1 MPWSIE
7 TKLRAGFGVA
17 LLTFSVVGLVA
28 YRSMRDLVETAGS
41 VAHTYQVLE
50 TLDEVRAD
58 LVDAETEALGYIIT
72 AAQPYLDP
80 YQAAIAG
87 VSADVQK
94 LRTLTADNP
103 SQQRRIDG
111 LEPLI
116 ARRLALLQQTIDA
129 RQRQGFDAALHV
141 VATDQGRQ
149 TMDEIRTVIG
159 TMEDEERTLLR
170 RRDADARA
178 SAQTATIII
187 VGGGGLAVL
196 LVAASSALI
205 RRDIAGRKRAE
216 ASLRNRTTEL
226 EEAMN
231 FLNSVIEHL
240 PSAVFIKSADN
251 LRFVGWNKA
260 NEELIGLR
268 QQEVLG
274 KTDYDLFPKQEA
286 DFFVAKD
293 REVLAGNTVIDIS
306 EEEVQTAHQGVRLL
320 YTRKVPIFGADG
332 KPKYLVGIST
342 DITAYKQAQEA
353 LQQAH
358 NKLEQRVRERTA
370 QLGQTN
376 DELQTEIAERKQV
389 EAALEVERALLERR
403 VMERT
408 ADLSV
413 LNAELARAA
422 QLKDEF
428 LASMSHELRT
438 PLNAVLGLSEALQ
451 EQVYGPL
458 TNQQHQSLRSIEE
471 SGRHLLVL
479 ITDILDLS
487 KIGAGKFEL
496 DIDAVEVEPICQAS
510 LQLIKQAAHNQQLRV
525 SLQLD
530 SAVMTIEADIRRLK
544 QMLVN
549 LLSNAV
555 KFTPP
560 GGAIGLD
567 VTGDPARE
575 LVSFT
580 VWDTG
585 IGIAPADLARLFQPF
600 VQLDSRLAREYSGT
614 GLGLSLVYRLAELH
628 GGSVAVT
635 SAPERGSRFSISLP
649 WRAPEVP
656 NPDAPATPDVAGA
669 PDKGPIRRALIIE
682 DSPAAAEQVTRYL
695 RELNLET
702 STYPQGEG
710 AVTQAR
716 VTRPDVIVLD
726 ILLPMSSGWD
736 VLAGLKAEPSTQ
748 DIPVLIVSAVDEQA
762 RGLKLGA
769 AGYLVKPI
777 TRQQL
782 QGMLPRLAAHG
793 PSSELPMAVLD
804 QRHTVKSPRILLAE
818 DNEGNIN
825 TLSDYLLIKG
835 YQVIVARN
843 GAEAVVRATDTR
855 PDVILMDI
863 QMPGIDGLEATKR
876 IRADA
881 ALATIP
887 IIALTA
893 LAMPGDRERCLAA
906 GANAYLSKPVSLKRL
921 IEAIEAHL
929 NGDRSEREPSNEQHG
944 DA

>member
-178 SAQTATIII
+178 SAQTATTII

-205 RRDIAGRKRAE
+205 RCDIAGRKRAE

-376 DELQTEIAERKQV
+376 DELQTEIAERRQV

-413 LNAELARAA
+413 LNAVLARAA

-530 SAVMTIEADIRRLK
+530 SAVTTIEADIRRLK

-614 GLGLSLVYRLAELH
+614 GLGLSLAYRLAELH
-628 GGSVAVT
+628 GGTAWVEDRAGG
-635 SAPERGSRFSISLP
+635 GSSFQVVLP
-649 WRAPEVP
+649 
-656 NPDAPATPDVAGA
+656 
-669 PDKGPIRRALIIE
+669 
-682 DSPAAAEQVTRYL
+682 
-695 RELNLET
+695 
-702 STYPQGEG
+702 
-710 AVTQAR
+710 
-716 VTRPDVIVLD
+716 
-726 ILLPMSSGWD
+726 
-736 VLAGLKAEPSTQ
+736 
-748 DIPVLIVSAVDEQA
+748 
-762 RGLKLGA
+762 
-769 AGYLVKPI
+769 
-777 TRQQL
+777 
-782 QGMLPRLAAHG
+782 G
-793 PSSELPMAVLD
+793 PS
-804 QRHTVKSPRILLAE
+804 Q
-818 DNEGNIN
+818 
-825 TLSDYLLIKG
+825 
-835 YQVIVARN
+835 
-843 GAEAVVRATDTR
+843 
-855 PDVILMDI
+855 
-863 QMPGIDGLEATKR
+863 
-876 IRADA
+876 
-881 ALATIP
+881 
-887 IIALTA
+887 
-893 LAMPGDRERCLAA
+893 
-906 GANAYLSKPVSLKRL
+906 
-921 IEAIEAHL
+921 
-929 NGDRSEREPSNEQHG
+929 
-944 DA
+944 